1 MNLRRL
7 KDLPDNFPV
16 KKNTLYRW
24 KAEGKYP
31 LLLVKFAGALCVD
44 LDQVEPIVELQK
56 KENNYAATKN

>member
-7 KDLPDNFPV
+7 KDLPGNFPV

-44 LDQVEPIVELQK
+44 LDQVEPMVTQELQK
-56 KENNYAATKN
+56 KRSTTC